1 MNMLREFDNKLS
13 KKGKHLLLGLDEVGK
28 GAGFGPLVVVGLIL
42 KNNIFSEEI
51 NDSKLLNP
59 KTRERLA
66 KLILDNVLYCKI
78 EIQSAKV
85 INKVGV
91 SIAERM
97 AMEKISASQDIAKI
111 ILIDGNINYLKDNS
125 LAQTL
130 VKGDQKSYTVAC
142 ASIVAKDYRDKLV
155 ITMAKKYPGYSIELN
170 KGYPTPKHKEAVKIL
185 GLSDQHRTEWGWD

>member
-1 MNMLREFDNKLS
+1 MNRLREFDNKLS
-13 KKGKHLLLGLDEVGK
+13 KNGKHLLLGLDEVGK

-42 KNNIFSEEI
+42 KNNTFSEEI

-59 KTRERLA
+59 KTRERLT
-66 KLILDNVLYCKI
+66 KIILDNVLYCKI

-85 INKVGV
+85 INKLGV
-91 SIAERM
+91 SHAERM

-111 ILIDGNINYLKDNS
+111 ILIDGNINYLKDNL

-185 GLSDQHRTEWGWD
+185 GLSGQHRTEWGWD

>member
-1 MNMLREFDNKLS
+1 MNTLREFDNKLS
-13 KKGKHLLLGLDEVGK
+13 KNGKHLLLGLDEVGK

-42 KNNIFSEEI
+42 KNNTFSEEI

-59 KTRERLA
+59 KTRERLT
-66 KLILDNVLYCKI
+66 KIILDNVLYCKI

-85 INKVGV
+85 INKLGV
-91 SIAERM
+91 SHAERM

-111 ILIDGNINYLKDNS
+111 ILIDGNINYLKDNL

-185 GLSDQHRTEWGWD
+185 GLSGQHRTEWGWD